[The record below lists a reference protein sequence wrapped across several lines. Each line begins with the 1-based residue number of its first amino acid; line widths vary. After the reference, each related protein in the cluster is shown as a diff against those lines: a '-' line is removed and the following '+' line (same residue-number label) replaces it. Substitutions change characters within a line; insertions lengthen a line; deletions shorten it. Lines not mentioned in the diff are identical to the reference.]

1 MSSSQDQS
9 SPKNHGGKRSGAGR
23 PRKWDFWF
31 VIEVGQA
38 CETLHRQAQ
47 DASLRRRRDRL
58 ISEETELKSI
68 WSKANLI
75 PVPRRRQWL
84 QTKGDDQLEDG
95 YEQHHADVAAEIKE
109 MNKNSG
115 GKKPTSR
122 LVSLRN
128 TPPKGTRSQII
139 AKVAKKFS
147 LAPKQVDNIWQAYR
161 RFELE
166 K

>member
-1 MSSSQDQS
+1 MRSNQDQS
-9 SPKNHGGKRSGAGR
+9 SPKNHGGKRNGAGR
-23 PRKWDFWF
+23 PLKLSFWF
-31 VIEVGQA
+31 KIEVGQT

-47 DASLRRRRDRL
+47 DAALRRRHDKL

-68 WSKANLI
+68 WSKANSI
-75 PVPRRRQWL
+75 PVPLRRQWL
-84 QTKGDDQLEDG
+84 QGKGNNQLEEG
-95 YEQHHADVAAEIKE
+95 YEQHLNDVSEEIKE
-109 MNKNSG
+109 MNKNLG
-115 GKKPTSR
+115 GKNPTSR

-128 TPPKGTRSQII
+128 TPPKGTRSQIL

-147 LAPKQVDNIWQAYR
+147 LTTKQVDNIWQAYR

>member
-31 VIEVGQA
+31 VMEVGQA
-38 CETLHRQAQ
+38 CERLHRQAQ
-47 DASLRRRRDRL
+47 DTALSARRDRL
-58 ISEETELKSI
+58 ISEQTELQRL
-68 WSKANLI
+68 WLKAKEK
-75 PVPRRRQWL
+75 PVPIRRQWL
-84 QTKGDDQLEDG
+84 QTKGDSQLEGG
-95 YEQHHADVAAEIKE
+95 YEQHLDDVTEEIKE
-109 MNKNSG
+109 MNKNNK
-115 GKKPTSR
+115 GKGPTSR

-128 TPPKGTRSQII
+128 TPPKGTRRKII
-139 AKVAKKFS
+139 SKVAQKFS
-147 LAPKQVDNIWQAYR
+147 LTTKQVDNIWQAYR

>member
-47 DASLRRRRDRL
+47 DAAFSDRLDRL
-58 ISEETELKSI
+58 ISEQTELKRL
-68 WSKANLI
+68 WLKAKEK
-75 PVPRRRQWL
+75 PVRLRRQWL
-84 QTKGDDQLEDG
+84 QTRGDSQLEEG
-95 YEQHHADVAAEIKE
+95 YEQHLNDVTEEIKE
-109 MNKNSG
+109 MNKNNKD
-115 GKKPTSR
+115 KKPTSR
-122 LVSLRN
+122 LVTLRN
-128 TPPKGTRSQII
+128 TPPKGTRNQII
-139 AKVAKKFS
+139 AKVAEKFS